1 MTPLMRSERKD
12 ITVMFAEVSEIE
24 DVKRYLFE
32 VEGLACFPPV
42 SLPGP
47 FTLRLGGIDT
57 TEYDERGDEA
67 GGNWDRGPV
76 CRHDMQGQEGLS
88 LSRSGRE
95 TLYGR
100 QDIDALPRRR
110 ATPGRKG

>member
-1 MTPLMRSERKD
+1 MAPLMRSERKD

-57 TEYDERGDEA
+57 TEYDERGDKAVDWNGVYIHE
-67 GGNWDRGPV
+67 
-76 CRHDMQGQEGLS
+76 M
-88 LSRSGRE
+88 
-95 TLYGR
+95 
-100 QDIDALPRRR
+100 
-110 ATPGRKG
+110 